1 MHEPPVQ
8 PDCCALSGNY
18 HLESNPDGHAKRHW
32 QQPLVTGSS
41 QRICLAKH
49 AVALEV
55 CAKVRLHWKDRF
67 GCCALRKP
75 VTTVKQFPN

>member
-1 MHEPPVQ
+1 M
-8 PDCCALSGNY
+8 
-18 HLESNPDGHAKRHW
+18 
-32 QQPLVTGSS
+32 VTGSS

-67 GCCALRKP
+67 GCCALRTPSYQWLLP
-75 VTTVKQFPN
+75 VAFCVLFRVGLK

>member
-1 MHEPPVQ
+1 M
-8 PDCCALSGNY
+8 
-18 HLESNPDGHAKRHW
+18 
-32 QQPLVTGSS
+32 VTGSS

-75 VTTVKQFPN
+75 VTNGCCQWRFACFSGLDSSE